1 MLTAI
6 TARYTTTDQ
15 CIFNALATQ
24 LIRELGIPKPYFRNE
39 AMRQAVAE
47 RTIHNWNLDR
57 WAEDNF
63 PLRLSPT
70 SLKQKLNV
78 LYRVR
83 DLIADLSHG
92 ESYPDAL
99 NRLGDLIH
107 HLKSKGVSYNAMA
120 ISSGEHHRTI
130 NKLPNTVWN
139 RANSRN
145 LRVCPWSTIRKLQHL
160 TDQLPPTVTTA
171 SFDPPTDPVPRPSNP
186 PDSLSA
192 NSRPSRHIQIPP
204 HRYPEPDGDQEL
216 VEADQPPPLC
226 PNCRTENHRIHITK
240 QSYQREPART
250 QCQSCRKPFVTRP
263 PLVDGYQL
271 VNSWMSHPMTA

>member
-6 TARYTTTDQ
+6 TAQYTTTDQ
-15 CIFNALATQ
+15 CIFNALAMQ

-39 AMRQAVAE
+39 AMRQAVPE

-57 WAEDNF
+57 WAEDDF

-70 SLKQKLNV
+70 SLKEKLNV

-83 DLIADLSHG
+83 DLIHNVSHG

-139 RANSRN
+139 RTNSRN
-145 LRVCPWSTIRKLQHL
+145 LRVCPWSTILKLQHL
-160 TDQLPPTVTTA
+160 TEDLPPSITA
-171 SFDPPTDPVPRPSNP
+171 TLSNSSTDPAPQPFNLD
-186 PDSLSA
+186 DSFTA
-192 NSRPSRHIQIPP
+192 NSQPRRHTQIPQ
-204 HRYPEPDGDQEL
+204 HRDPEPDSGQEP

-226 PNCRTENHRIHITK
+226 PNCRTEDHRIHITK
-240 QSYQREPART
+240 QSYQREPALT
-250 QCQSCRKPFVTRP
+250 QCQSCRNPFVARP
-263 PLVDGYQL
+263 PLIDGYQL
-271 VNSWMSHPMTA
+271 VNSWMSDPMTA